1 MAEWRGPRAGR
12 CSSSP
17 RLNLH
22 GWNAGKLRK
31 PRDPED
37 PTIKRDPSLLSN
49 YLILIFL
56 AFLACPPP
64 PSPPL
69 SFSSIL
75 HLSSFFGRKEGF
87 FDPKKEK
94 IRWSWISSQPFFPF
108 DWIFIDEARISSYL
122 YLLFFW
128 RINYNI
134 VLIIVQKLLFSKNTI
149 YIDGLFAKLH
159 KKWIIEFSVL

>member
-1 MAEWRGPRAGR
+1 MMAEWRGPRAGR

-64 PSPPL
+64 SPPL
-69 SFSSIL
+69 PFSSIL
-75 HLSSFFGRKEGF
+75 HLSFFFGRKEGF
-87 FDPKKEK
+87 FDPKREK
-94 IRWSWISSQPFFPF
+94 FDDFKYPLSPFFF
-108 DWIFIDEARISSYL
+108 GFLLARRESL
-122 YLLFFW
+122 
-128 RINYNI
+128 R
-134 VLIIVQKLLFSKNTI
+134 I
-149 YIDGLFAKLH
+149 YIYCFFDESIIILNYRTKIIIFKEYDFYVGGLSIYFAKLQ
-159 KKWIIEFSVL
+159 WIIEFSVS

>member
-1 MAEWRGPRAGR
+1 MMAEWRGPRAGR

-56 AFLACPPP
+56 AFLACPL
-64 PSPPL
+64 SPPL
-69 SFSSIL
+69 LSPSPRYCIFPLFSEGRRDFLIPKRKRFDDLEYPLSPFFLSIGFL
-75 HLSSFFGRKEGF
+75 LTRRESLRIYIYYF
-87 FDPKKEK
+87 FDES
-94 IRWSWISSQPFFPF
+94 II
-108 DWIFIDEARISSYL
+108 I
-122 YLLFFW
+122 LF
-128 RINYNI
+128 
-134 VLIIVQKLLFSKNTI
+134 
-149 YIDGLFAKLH
+149 
-159 KKWIIEFSVL
+159 

>member
-1 MAEWRGPRAGR
+1 MMAEWRGPRAGR

-64 PSPPL
+64 PLLSPSL
-69 SFSSIL
+69 RYCIF
-75 HLSSFFGRKEGF
+75 
-87 FDPKKEK
+87 
-94 IRWSWISSQPFFPF
+94 PFFSEGRRGFLIPKGKNSM
-108 DWIFIDEARISSYL
+108 IS
-122 YLLFFW
+122 
-128 RINYNI
+128 NI
-134 VLIIVQKLLFSKNTI
+134 LSVLFSLDFYWQGEN
-149 YIDGLFAKLH
+149 LFVFISIVFLTNQ
-159 KKWIIEFSVL
+159 L